1 MAAADFFR
9 ELQSDRD
16 NFLCFDCNRSG
27 AQWASVNNGIFICF
41 DCSSHHR
48 GLGVQS
54 SFVRSTTMDSW
65 TPTQLKMMSLGGN
78 RRLREYM
85 KMYSL
90 PSNSNLFSK
99 YNSKALEYYREVLKA
114 ESDNRL
120 HGSMP
125 PSFTQAQVSQVAP
138 PPPPPRPTYTS
149 VSSRPYI
156 PEPVDNS
163 WLGSAKTLASKAGEI
178 VNNATG
184 VGIISSLKTVT
195 AGALDISME
204 LGSNIA
210 DKIGSDSLKSFGQKS
225 VNVLSTVGG
234 LAYESAQM
242 AINKVKG
249 KEVKAD
255 SYHTN
260 EWKNEHYSSGSGA
273 YRPPESGSSYSAQS
287 YSNNSY
293 SSFGSERLN
302 APNKT
307 SFLSNRGNY

>member
-1 MAAADFFR
+1 MAAIDFFK

-27 AQWASVNNGIFICF
+27 AQWASINNGIFLCF
-41 DCSSHHR
+41 DCSAHHR

-65 TPTQLKMMSLGGN
+65 NPTQLKMMSLGGN
-78 RRLREYM
+78 RRLREFM
-85 KMYSL
+85 EMYSL
-90 PSNSNLFSK
+90 PSNTNLFSK

-114 ESDNRL
+114 ESDDRI

-125 PSFTQAQVSQVAP
+125 PSFTQAQVSQA

-149 VSSRPYI
+149 LSSRPYM

-163 WLGSAKTLASKAGEI
+163 WLGTAKTLVSKAGEI
-178 VNNATG
+178 ANNASG

-195 AGALDISME
+195 TSAFDISLE

-225 VNVLSTVGG
+225 VNVLSSVGE

-249 KEVKAD
+249 KESK
-255 SYHTN
+255 SESFHGN
-260 EWKNEHYSSGSGA
+260 EWKNGNYSSGSGA
-273 YRPPESGSSYSAQS
+273 YRPPETGNSYSAQS
-287 YSNNSY
+287 YSGNSY